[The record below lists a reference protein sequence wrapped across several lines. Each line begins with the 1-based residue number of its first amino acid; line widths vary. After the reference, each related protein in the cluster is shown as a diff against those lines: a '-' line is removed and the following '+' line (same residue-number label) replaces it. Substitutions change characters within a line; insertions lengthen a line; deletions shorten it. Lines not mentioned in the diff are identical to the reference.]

1 MAKIIRKIFVILFLL
16 AAAFANDGFF
26 DKFDREFDGANSK
39 KKTEFHQELR
49 VLYVRSI
56 MHNDKELTAKSLQ
69 RLIKS
74 AKALG
79 LDTKSYEKELKGL
92 PQPKAAPAPKKE
104 KEAPKPKQPEAK
116 DQKEA
121 KQKPAELKQLSAPVN
136 KKNPAEQDKLT
147 LVSVIRGNDSLELKF
162 NRQLSGSDI
171 NKFTL
176 NQKGLYRDIYQFKG
190 VWSAGTVESIKGFLV
205 DEVRISQFDASTV
218 RVVFVNKFEINL
230 KLRAEDRSLVFKKAS
245 PTQEQKSL
253 KNENLNSKQSAAKD
267 NHQKSQ
273 ISQKQN
279 VEKTIDLKQA
289 QIQARQMEMA
299 EKKKIEQAKLEQE
312 QEAQKNAAKPKPE
325 IAQAPQ
331 QQKTAQSQA
340 QNQKLAQQKQEKAVA
355 QAKADAKSTQS
366 TTKKDEQEIVLAP
379 VKTASAK
386 KITSAK
392 GKVIVLDAGHGGD
405 DPGAINGSL
414 KEKNVV
420 LSIAQKAGKELQGR
434 GYKVYYTRSKDKFIN
449 LRDRTKYANDKAA
462 DLFISI
468 HANAAPNKTK
478 AATMHG
484 IETFFLSPARSERSK
499 NAAALENKSDIE
511 EMNYFSKQTF
521 LNFLNREKIIAS
533 NKLAI
538 DVQREVLARAK
549 SVSSK
554 ASDGGVRE
562 APFWVLVGALMPAV
576 LLEVGYITHP
586 DEGELI
592 NNSKYQ
598 DALAKG
604 LADGID
610 VYFSNQQ

>member
-1 MAKIIRKIFVILFLL
+1 MAKIVKLFLIL
-16 AAAFANDGFF
+16 LFF
-26 DKFDREFDGANSK
+26 LNSAVCASALSSLDKFDKNFDSAANK
-39 KKTEFHQELR
+39 EKIAMHQELR
-49 VLYVRSI
+49 TLYVKSI
-56 MHNDKELTAKSLQ
+56 MENNVNLRVQSLT

-74 AKALG
+74 SKALG
-79 LDTKSYEKELKGL
+79 LDTKPYEKELASI
-92 PQPKAAPAPKKE
+92 PQSAKPSE
-104 KEAPKPKQPEAK
+104 EKPKQEIK
-116 DQKEA
+116 QVKKEQQKQEP
-121 KQKPAELKQLSAPVN
+121 KQQEVKLSQLSSAPLAAQNAKTV
-136 KKNPAEQDKLT
+136 KNQT
-147 LVSVIRGNDSLELKF
+147 LQLLEALDNDGNFELKF
-162 NRQLSGSDI
+162 SRQLNGNDI
-171 NKFTL
+171 KKIDL
-176 NQKGLYRDIYQFKG
+176 NQKGSYKTIYEFKG
-190 VWSAGTVESIKGFLV
+190 IWSGGKLQRFKNYLV
-205 DEVRISQFDASTV
+205 DEIRISQFDEKTV
-218 RVVFVNKFEINL
+218 RVVFISQFEPNL
-230 KLRAEDRSLVFKKAS
+230 KLRVDNQSLIFSKAK
-245 PTQEQKSL
+245 PTQSQ
-253 KNENLNSKQSAAKD
+253 NLTSQNSKQK
-267 NHQKSQ
+267 NHQQ
-273 ISQKQN
+273 LAKQ
-279 VEKTIDLKQA
+279 ELPKATT
-289 QIQARQMEMA
+289 
-299 EKKKIEQAKLEQE
+299 
-312 QEAQKNAAKPKPE
+312 KP
-325 IAQAPQ
+325 
-331 QQKTAQSQA
+331 T
-340 QNQKLAQQKQEKAVA
+340 QQKQEKATA
-355 QAKADAKSTQS
+355 QTKTDAKSTQS
-366 TTKKDEQEIVLAP
+366 TAEKDEQEIVLAP
-379 VKTASAK
+379 VKTASTK

-414 KEKNVV
+414 KEKNIV

-468 HANAAPNKTK
+468 HANAAPSKTK
-478 AATMHG
+478 AATMRG

-586 DEGELI
+586 SEGDLI

>member
-1 MAKIIRKIFVILFLL
+1 MAKIVKLFLIL
-16 AAAFANDGFF
+16 LFF
-26 DKFDREFDGANSK
+26 LNSAVCASALSSLDKFDKNFDSAANK
-39 KKTEFHQELR
+39 EKIAMHQELR
-49 VLYVRSI
+49 TLYVKSI
-56 MHNDKELTAKSLQ
+56 MENNVNLRVQSLT

-74 AKALG
+74 SKALG
-79 LDTKSYEKELKGL
+79 LDTKPYEKELASI
-92 PQPKAAPAPKKE
+92 PQSAKPSE
-104 KEAPKPKQPEAK
+104 EKPKQEIKQVKKEQQKQEPK
-116 DQKEA
+116 QKE
-121 KQKPAELKQLSAPVN
+121 LKLSQLSSAPLAAQNAKTV
-136 KKNPAEQDKLT
+136 KNQT
-147 LVSVIRGNDSLELKF
+147 LQLLEALDNDGNFELKF
-162 NRQLSGSDI
+162 SRQLNGNDI
-171 NKFTL
+171 KKTDL
-176 NQKGLYRDIYQFKG
+176 NQKGSYKTIYEFKG
-190 VWSAGTVESIKGFLV
+190 IWSGGKLQRFKNYLV
-205 DEVRISQFDASTV
+205 DEIRISQFDEKTV
-218 RVVFVNKFEINL
+218 RVVFVSQFEPNL
-230 KLRAEDRSLVFKKAS
+230 KLRVDNQSLIFSKAK
-245 PTQEQKSL
+245 PTQSQNLISQNDKQK
-253 KNENLNSKQSAAKD
+253 
-267 NHQKSQ
+267 NHQPLA
-273 ISQKQN
+273 KQ
-279 VEKTIDLKQA
+279 ELPKIATKT
-289 QIQARQMEMA
+289 
-299 EKKKIEQAKLEQE
+299 
-312 QEAQKNAAKPKPE
+312 KPE
-325 IAQAPQ
+325 IAQTAQ
-331 QQKTAQSQA
+331 QQKTAQMQA
-340 QNQKLAQQKQEKAVA
+340 QNQKPTQQKQEKITA
-355 QAKADAKSTQS
+355 QVKTDSKSTQS
-366 TTKKDEQEIVLAP
+366 TTKKDEQEIVMAP

-386 KITSAK
+386 KTTSAK

-414 KEKNVV
+414 KEKNIV

-468 HANAAPNKTK
+468 HANAAPNKSK
-478 AATMHG
+478 AATMRG

-586 DEGELI
+586 SEGELI

-604 LADGID
+604 LADGVD

>member
-1 MAKIIRKIFVILFLL
+1 MAKIVKKIFVILFLL
-16 AAAFANDGFF
+16 ATAFANDGFF

-104 KEAPKPKQPEAK
+104 KEAPKPKQPEVK
-116 DQKEA
+116 DQKEV

-136 KKNPAEQDKLT
+136 KKSSAEQDKLT
-147 LVSVIRGNDSLELKF
+147 LVSVIRGSDSLELKF
-162 NRQLSGSDI
+162 NRQLNGNDI

-245 PTQEQKSL
+245 PTQEQKSV
-253 KNENLNSKQSAAKD
+253 KNENLNSKQAAAKD

-273 ISQKQN
+273 VSQKQN

-289 QIQARQMEMA
+289 QIQARQMA
-299 EKKKIEQAKLEQE
+299 EKKKIEQAKLEQK
-312 QEAQKNAAKPKPE
+312 QEAQKNAAKTKSE
-325 IAQAPQ
+325 IAQMPQ

-340 QNQKLAQQKQEKAVA
+340 QNQKLAQQKQEKATA
-355 QAKADAKSTQS
+355 QVKTDAKSTQS

-379 VKTASAK
+379 VKTTSAR

>member
-1 MAKIIRKIFVILFLL
+1 MAKIVKLFLIL
-16 AAAFANDGFF
+16 LFF
-26 DKFDREFDGANSK
+26 LNSAICASALSSLDKFDKNFDSATNK
-39 KKTEFHQELR
+39 EKIAMHQELR
-49 VLYVRSI
+49 TLYVKSI
-56 MHNDKELTAKSLQ
+56 MENNVNLRVQSLT

-74 AKALG
+74 SKALG
-79 LDTKSYEKELKGL
+79 LDTKPYEKELASI
-92 PQPKAAPAPKKE
+92 PQSAKPSE
-104 KEAPKPKQPEAK
+104 EKPKQEIKQVKKEQQKQEPK
-116 DQKEA
+116 QKEV
-121 KQKPAELKQLSAPVN
+121 KLSQLSSAPLAAQNAKTV
-136 KKNPAEQDKLT
+136 KNQT
-147 LVSVIRGNDSLELKF
+147 LQLLEALDNDGNFELKF
-162 NRQLSGSDI
+162 SRQLNGNDI
-171 NKFTL
+171 KKTDL
-176 NQKGLYRDIYQFKG
+176 NQKGSYKTIYEFKG
-190 VWSAGTVESIKGFLV
+190 IWSGGKLQRFKNYLV
-205 DEVRISQFDASTV
+205 DEIRISQFDEKTV
-218 RVVFVNKFEINL
+218 RVVFVSQFEPNL
-230 KLRAEDRSLVFKKAS
+230 KLRVDNQSLIFSKAK
-245 PTQEQKSL
+245 PTQSQNLTSQNSRQKNHQPSIKQEL
-253 KNENLNSKQSAAKD
+253 PKIAANSKSEIT
-267 NHQKSQ
+267 Q
-273 ISQKQN
+273 I
-279 VEKTIDLKQA
+279 
-289 QIQARQMEMA
+289 
-299 EKKKIEQAKLEQE
+299 
-312 QEAQKNAAKPKPE
+312 
-325 IAQAPQ
+325 Q
-331 QQKTAQSQA
+331 QQKATQHQA
-340 QNQKLAQQKQEKAVA
+340 QNQKLAQQKQEKVA
-355 QAKADAKSTQS
+355 AQTKTDAKSTQS
-366 TTKKDEQEIVLAP
+366 TTEKDEQEIVLAP
-379 VKTASAK
+379 VKTAATK

-392 GKVIVLDAGHGGD
+392 GKVVVLDAGHGGD

-414 KEKNVV
+414 KEKNIV

-468 HANAAPNKTK
+468 HANAAPSKTK
-478 AATMHG
+478 AATMRG

-586 DEGELI
+586 SEGDLI

-604 LADGID
+604 LADGVD
-610 VYFSNQQ
+610 VYFSNQR

>member
-1 MAKIIRKIFVILFLL
+1 MAKIIRKIFVILFLVV
-16 AAAFANDGFF
+16 AAFANDSFF

-116 DQKEA
+116 DQKEV

-136 KKNPAEQDKLT
+136 KKSSAEQDKLT
-147 LVSVIRGNDSLELKF
+147 LVSVIRGSDSLELKF
-162 NRQLSGSDI
+162 NRPLSGNDI

-190 VWSAGTVESIKGFLV
+190 IWSAGTVESIKGFLV

-245 PTQEQKSL
+245 PTQEQRSV
-253 KNENLNSKQSAAKD
+253 KNENLNSKQAAAKD

-273 ISQKQN
+273 VSQKQN

-289 QIQARQMEMA
+289 QIQARQMA
-299 EKKKIEQAKLEQE
+299 EKKKIEQAKLEQK

-331 QQKTAQSQA
+331 QQKTAQTQT
-340 QNQKLAQQKQEKAVA
+340 QNQKLAQQKQEKVTA
-355 QAKADAKSTQS
+355 QAKTDAKSTKS
-366 TTKKDEQEIVLAP
+366 TTNKDEQEIVLAP
-379 VKTASAK
+379 VKTASTK

-538 DVQREVLARAK
+538 DVQREVLVRAK

>member
-1 MAKIIRKIFVILFLL
+1 MAKIVKIFLIFLFFLTGAVCASAL
-16 AAAFANDGFF
+16 SSL
-26 DKFDREFDGANSK
+26 DKFDKNFASASNKDKIAM
-39 KKTEFHQELR
+39 HQELR
-49 VLYVRSI
+49 TLYVKSI
-56 MHNDKELTAKSLQ
+56 MENNVNLRVQSLT

-74 AKALG
+74 SKALG
-79 LDTKSYEKELKGL
+79 LDTKPYEKELASI
-92 PQPKAAPAPKKE
+92 PQSAKPSE
-104 KEAPKPKQPEAK
+104 EKPKQEIKQVKKEQQKQEPK
-116 DQKEA
+116 QKEV
-121 KQKPAELKQLSAPVN
+121 KLSQLSSAPLAAQNAKTV
-136 KKNPAEQDKLT
+136 KNQT
-147 LVSVIRGNDSLELKF
+147 LQLLEALDNDGNFELKF
-162 NRQLSGSDI
+162 SRQLNGNDI
-171 NKFTL
+171 KKTDL
-176 NQKGLYRDIYQFKG
+176 NQKGSYKTIYEFKG
-190 VWSAGTVESIKGFLV
+190 IWSGGKLQRFKNYLV
-205 DEVRISQFDASTV
+205 DEIRISQFDEKTV
-218 RVVFVNKFEINL
+218 RVVFVSQFEPNL
-230 KLRAEDRSLVFKKAS
+230 KLRVDNQSLIFSKAK
-245 PTQEQKSL
+245 PTQSQ
-253 KNENLNSKQSAAKD
+253 NLTSQNSKQK
-267 NHQKSQ
+267 NHQPSIKQELPKIAANSKSEITQ
-273 ISQKQN
+273 I
-279 VEKTIDLKQA
+279 
-289 QIQARQMEMA
+289 
-299 EKKKIEQAKLEQE
+299 
-312 QEAQKNAAKPKPE
+312 
-325 IAQAPQ
+325 Q
-331 QQKTAQSQA
+331 QQKATQHQA
-340 QNQKLAQQKQEKAVA
+340 QNQKLAQQKQEKVA
-355 QAKADAKSTQS
+355 AQTKTDAKSTQS
-366 TTKKDEQEIVLAP
+366 TTEKDEQEIVLAP
-379 VKTASAK
+379 VKTTSTK

-392 GKVIVLDAGHGGD
+392 GKVVVLDAGHGGD

-414 KEKNVV
+414 KEKNIV

-468 HANAAPNKTK
+468 HANAAPSKTK
-478 AATMHG
+478 AATMRG

-586 DEGELI
+586 SEGDLI

>member
-1 MAKIIRKIFVILFLL
+1 MAKIIRKIFIILFFV
-16 AAAFANDGFF
+16 AAAFANDNFF

-49 VLYVRSI
+49 VLYVKSI
-56 MHNDKELTAKSLQ
+56 MRNDKELTAKSLQ

-74 AKALG
+74 AKVLG
-79 LDTKSYEKELKGL
+79 LDTKSYEKELKSL
-92 PQPKAAPAPKKE
+92 PQPKAAPTPKKE
-104 KEAPKPKQPEAK
+104 KEAPKPKQAETK
-116 DQKEA
+116 EQKEA

-136 KKNPAEQDKLT
+136 KKKSSEQGKLA
-147 LVSVIRGNDSLELKF
+147 LVSVVRGGDSLELKF
-162 NRQLSGSDI
+162 NRSLSGSDI

-176 NQKGLYRDIYQFKG
+176 NQKGLYRDIYEFKG
-190 VWSAGTVESIKGFLV
+190 VWSPGTVESIKGFLV
-205 DEVRISQFDASTV
+205 DEVRISQFNAQTV
-218 RVVFVNKFEINL
+218 RVVFANKFEINL
-230 KLRAEDRSLVFKKAS
+230 RLRAEDKSLVFKKAA
-245 PTQEQKSL
+245 PAQEQKSVKKEKL
-253 KNENLNSKQSAAKD
+253 SSKQAAAKE
-267 NHQKSQ
+267 NKQKPQ
-273 ISQKQN
+273 AAPKQN
-279 VEKTIDLKQA
+279 AKKTIDLKQA
-289 QIQARQMEMA
+289 RTQAGQTT
-299 EKKKIEQAKLEQE
+299 EKKKGEQAKLTPKQE
-312 QEAQKNAAKPKPE
+312 PSKTAAKPKPE
-325 IAQAPQ
+325 IAQTPQ
-331 QQKTAQSQA
+331 QKPAQPQA
-340 QNQKLAQQKQEKAVA
+340 QNQKPTRQKQEKA
-355 QAKADAKSTQS
+355 QAKADAKNTQNAA
-366 TTKKDEQEIVLAP
+366 KKEEQETLLPP

-386 KITSAK
+386 KVQSAK

-414 KEKNVV
+414 KEKNIV

-511 EMNYFSKQTF
+511 EMNFFSKQTF

-586 DEGELI
+586 SEGELI

-604 LADGID
+604 LANGID
-610 VYFSNQQ
+610 VYFSNQR

>member
-1 MAKIIRKIFVILFLL
+1 MAKIVKLFLIL
-16 AAAFANDGFF
+16 LFF
-26 DKFDREFDGANSK
+26 LNSAVCASALSSLDKFDKNFDSAANK
-39 KKTEFHQELR
+39 EKIAMHQELR
-49 VLYVRSI
+49 TLYVKSI
-56 MHNDKELTAKSLQ
+56 MENNVNLRVQSLT

-74 AKALG
+74 SKALG
-79 LDTKSYEKELKGL
+79 LDTKPYEKELASI
-92 PQPKAAPAPKKE
+92 PQSAKPSE
-104 KEAPKPKQPEAK
+104 EKPKQEIKQVKKEQQKQEPK
-116 DQKEA
+116 QKEVN
-121 KQKPAELKQLSAPVN
+121 LSQLSSAPLAAQNAKTV
-136 KKNPAEQDKLT
+136 KNQT
-147 LVSVIRGNDSLELKF
+147 LQLLEALDNDGNFELKF
-162 NRQLSGSDI
+162 SRQLNGNDI
-171 NKFTL
+171 KKTDL
-176 NQKGLYRDIYQFKG
+176 NQKGSYKTIYEFKG
-190 VWSAGTVESIKGFLV
+190 IWSGGKLQRFKNYLV
-205 DEVRISQFDASTV
+205 DEIRISQFDEKTV
-218 RVVFVNKFEINL
+218 RVVFVSQFEPNL
-230 KLRAEDRSLVFKKAS
+230 KLRVDNQSLIFSKAK
-245 PTQEQKSL
+245 PTQSQ
-253 KNENLNSKQSAAKD
+253 NLTSQNSKQK
-267 NHQKSQ
+267 NHQPSIKQELPKIAANSKSEITQ
-273 ISQKQN
+273 I
-279 VEKTIDLKQA
+279 
-289 QIQARQMEMA
+289 
-299 EKKKIEQAKLEQE
+299 
-312 QEAQKNAAKPKPE
+312 
-325 IAQAPQ
+325 Q
-331 QQKTAQSQA
+331 QQKATQHQA
-340 QNQKLAQQKQEKAVA
+340 QNQKLAQQKQEKVA
-355 QAKADAKSTQS
+355 AQTKTDAKSTQG
-366 TTKKDEQEIVLAP
+366 TTEKDEQEIVLAP
-379 VKTASAK
+379 VKAASTK

-392 GKVIVLDAGHGGD
+392 GKVVVLDAGHGGD

-414 KEKNVV
+414 KEKNIV

-468 HANAAPNKTK
+468 HANAAPSKTK
-478 AATMHG
+478 AATMRG

-586 DEGELI
+586 SEGDLM

>member
-1 MAKIIRKIFVILFLL
+1 MAKIVKLFLIL
-16 AAAFANDGFF
+16 LFF
-26 DKFDREFDGANSK
+26 LNSAVCASALSSLDKFDKNFDSAANK
-39 KKTEFHQELR
+39 EKIAMHQELR
-49 VLYVRSI
+49 TLYVKSI
-56 MHNDKELTAKSLQ
+56 MENNVNLRVQSLT

-74 AKALG
+74 SKALG
-79 LDTKSYEKELKGL
+79 LDTKPYEKELASI
-92 PQPKAAPAPKKE
+92 PQSAKPSE
-104 KEAPKPKQPEAK
+104 EKPKQEIKQVKKEQQKQEPK
-116 DQKEA
+116 QKEV
-121 KQKPAELKQLSAPVN
+121 KLSQLSSAPLAAQNAKTV
-136 KKNPAEQDKLT
+136 KNQT
-147 LVSVIRGNDSLELKF
+147 LQLLEASDNDGNFELKF
-162 NRQLSGSDI
+162 SRQLNGNDI
-171 NKFTL
+171 KKTDL
-176 NQKGLYRDIYQFKG
+176 NQKGSYKTIYEFKG
-190 VWSAGTVESIKGFLV
+190 IWSGGKLQRFKNYLV
-205 DEVRISQFDASTV
+205 DEIRISQFDEKTV
-218 RVVFVNKFEINL
+218 RVVFVSQFEPNL
-230 KLRAEDRSLVFKKAS
+230 KLRVDNQSLIFSKAK
-245 PTQEQKSL
+245 PTQSQ
-253 KNENLNSKQSAAKD
+253 NLTSQNSKQK
-267 NHQKSQ
+267 NHQPPIKQELPKIAANSKSEITQ
-273 ISQKQN
+273 I
-279 VEKTIDLKQA
+279 
-289 QIQARQMEMA
+289 
-299 EKKKIEQAKLEQE
+299 
-312 QEAQKNAAKPKPE
+312 
-325 IAQAPQ
+325 Q
-331 QQKTAQSQA
+331 QQKATQHQA
-340 QNQKLAQQKQEKAVA
+340 QNQKPAQQKQEKVA
-355 QAKADAKSTQS
+355 AQIKTDAKSTQS
-366 TTKKDEQEIVLAP
+366 TTEKDEQEIVLAP
-379 VKTASAK
+379 VKTAATK

-392 GKVIVLDAGHGGD
+392 GKVVVLDAGHGGD

-414 KEKNVV
+414 KEKNIV

-468 HANAAPNKTK
+468 HANAAPSKTK
-478 AATMHG
+478 AATMRG

-586 DEGELI
+586 SEGELI

>member
-1 MAKIIRKIFVILFLL
+1 MAKIVKLFLIL
-16 AAAFANDGFF
+16 LFF
-26 DKFDREFDGANSK
+26 LNSAVCASALSSLDKFDKNFDSAANK
-39 KKTEFHQELR
+39 EKIAMHQELR
-49 VLYVRSI
+49 TLYVKSI
-56 MHNDKELTAKSLQ
+56 MENNVNLRVQSLT

-74 AKALG
+74 SKALG
-79 LDTKSYEKELKGL
+79 LDTKPYEKELASI
-92 PQPKAAPAPKKE
+92 PQSAKPSE
-104 KEAPKPKQPEAK
+104 EKPKQEIKQVKKEQQKQEPK
-116 DQKEA
+116 QKE
-121 KQKPAELKQLSAPVN
+121 LKLSQLSSAPLAAQNAKTV
-136 KKNPAEQDKLT
+136 KNQT
-147 LVSVIRGNDSLELKF
+147 LQLLEALDNDGNFELKF
-162 NRQLSGSDI
+162 SRQLNGNDI
-171 NKFTL
+171 KKIDL
-176 NQKGLYRDIYQFKG
+176 NQKGSYKTIYEFKG
-190 VWSAGTVESIKGFLV
+190 IWSGGKLQRFKNYLV
-205 DEVRISQFDASTV
+205 DEIRISQFDEKTV
-218 RVVFVNKFEINL
+218 RVVFVSQFEPNL
-230 KLRAEDRSLVFKKAS
+230 KLRVDNQSLIFSKAKPMQS
-245 PTQEQKSL
+245 Q
-253 KNENLNSKQSAAKD
+253 NLTSQNSKQKNYQPSIKQELPKIAT
-267 NHQKSQ
+267 NLKSEITQ
-273 ISQKQN
+273 I
-279 VEKTIDLKQA
+279 
-289 QIQARQMEMA
+289 
-299 EKKKIEQAKLEQE
+299 
-312 QEAQKNAAKPKPE
+312 
-325 IAQAPQ
+325 Q
-331 QQKTAQSQA
+331 QQKATQHQA
-340 QNQKLAQQKQEKAVA
+340 QNQKLAQQKQEKVA
-355 QAKADAKSTQS
+355 AQTKTDAKSTQS
-366 TTKKDEQEIVLAP
+366 TTEKDEQEVVLAP
-379 VKTASAK
+379 VKTTSTK
-386 KITSAK
+386 KITSTK
-392 GKVIVLDAGHGGD
+392 GKVVVLDAGHGGD

-414 KEKNVV
+414 KEKNIV

-468 HANAAPNKTK
+468 HANAAPSKTK

-586 DEGELI
+586 SEGDLI

>member
-1 MAKIIRKIFVILFLL
+1 MAKIVKKIFVILFLL

-116 DQKEA
+116 DQKEI

-136 KKNPAEQDKLT
+136 KKNPAEQDKLM
-147 LVSVIRGNDSLELKF
+147 LVSVIRGSDSLELKF

-205 DEVRISQFDASTV
+205 DEVRISQFDANTV

-245 PTQEQKSL
+245 PTQEQKSV
-253 KNENLNSKQSAAKD
+253 KNENLNSKQAAAKD

-273 ISQKQN
+273 ASQKQN

-289 QIQARQMEMA
+289 QIQARQMA
-299 EKKKIEQAKLEQE
+299 EKKKIEQAKLEQK
-312 QEAQKNAAKPKPE
+312 QEAQKNAAKTKPE
-325 IAQAPQ
+325 IAQTPQ
-331 QQKTAQSQA
+331 QQKTAQTQT
-340 QNQKLAQQKQEKAVA
+340 QNQKLAQQKQEKVTA
-355 QAKADAKSTQS
+355 QAKVDAKSTQS

-414 KEKNVV
+414 KEKNIV

-468 HANAAPNKTK
+468 HANAAPSKTK

>member
-1 MAKIIRKIFVILFLL
+1 MAKIFKFFLIFLFFFNS
-16 AAAFANDGFF
+16 AIYANALSNL
-26 DKFDREFDGANSK
+26 DKFDKNFNSASNK
-39 KKTEFHQELR
+39 EKIAMHQELR
-49 VLYVRSI
+49 TLYVKSI
-56 MHNDKELTAKSLQ
+56 MENNVNLRVQSLT

-74 AKALG
+74 SKALG
-79 LDTKSYEKELKGL
+79 LDTKPYEKELASI
-92 PQPKAAPAPKKE
+92 PQSAKPSE
-104 KEAPKPKQPEAK
+104 EKPKQEIKQVKKEQQKQEPK
-116 DQKEA
+116 QKEV
-121 KQKPAELKQLSAPVN
+121 KLSQLSSAPLAAQNAKTV
-136 KKNPAEQDKLT
+136 KNQT
-147 LVSVIRGNDSLELKF
+147 LQLLEALDNDGNFELKF
-162 NRQLSGSDI
+162 SRQLNGNDI
-171 NKFTL
+171 KKIDL
-176 NQKGLYRDIYQFKG
+176 NQKGSYKTIYEFKG
-190 VWSAGTVESIKGFLV
+190 IWSGGKLQRFKNYLA
-205 DEVRISQFDASTV
+205 DEIRISQFDEKTV
-218 RVVFVNKFEINL
+218 RVVFVSQFEPNL
-230 KLRAEDRSLVFKKAS
+230 KLRVDNQSLIFSKAK
-245 PTQEQKSL
+245 PTQSQ
-253 KNENLNSKQSAAKD
+253 NLTSQNSKQK
-267 NHQKSQ
+267 NHQPYIKQELPKIATNSKSEITQ
-273 ISQKQN
+273 I
-279 VEKTIDLKQA
+279 
-289 QIQARQMEMA
+289 
-299 EKKKIEQAKLEQE
+299 
-312 QEAQKNAAKPKPE
+312 
-325 IAQAPQ
+325 Q
-331 QQKTAQSQA
+331 QQKATQHQA
-340 QNQKLAQQKQEKAVA
+340 QNQKLAQQKQEKAAA
-355 QAKADAKSTQS
+355 QTKTNAKSTQS
-366 TTKKDEQEIVLAP
+366 TTEKDEQEVVLAP
-379 VKTASAK
+379 VKTTSTK

-392 GKVIVLDAGHGGD
+392 GKVVVLDAGHGGD

-414 KEKNVV
+414 KEKNIV

-468 HANAAPNKTK
+468 HANAAPSKTK
-478 AATMHG
+478 AATMRG

-586 DEGELI
+586 SEGELI

>member
-1 MAKIIRKIFVILFLL
+1 MAKIFKFFLIFLFFFNS
-16 AAAFANDGFF
+16 AIYANALSNL
-26 DKFDREFDGANSK
+26 DKFDKNFNSASNK
-39 KKTEFHQELR
+39 EKIAMHQELR
-49 VLYVRSI
+49 TLYVKSI
-56 MHNDKELTAKSLQ
+56 MENNVNLRVQSLT

-74 AKALG
+74 SKALG
-79 LDTKSYEKELKGL
+79 LDTKPYEKELASI
-92 PQPKAAPAPKKE
+92 PQSAKPSE
-104 KEAPKPKQPEAK
+104 EKPKQEIK
-116 DQKEA
+116 QVKKEQQKQEP
-121 KQKPAELKQLSAPVN
+121 KQQEVKLSQLSSAPLAAQNAKTV
-136 KKNPAEQDKLT
+136 KNQT
-147 LVSVIRGNDSLELKF
+147 LQLLEALDNDGNFELKF
-162 NRQLSGSDI
+162 SRQLNGNDI
-171 NKFTL
+171 KKIDL
-176 NQKGLYRDIYQFKG
+176 NQKGSYKTIYEFKG
-190 VWSAGTVESIKGFLV
+190 IWSGGKLQRFKNYLV
-205 DEVRISQFDASTV
+205 DEIRISQFDEKTV
-218 RVVFVNKFEINL
+218 RVVFISQFEPNL
-230 KLRAEDRSLVFKKAS
+230 KLRVDNQSLIFSKAK
-245 PTQEQKSL
+245 PTQSQ
-253 KNENLNSKQSAAKD
+253 NLTSQNSKQK
-267 NHQKSQ
+267 NHQQ
-273 ISQKQN
+273 LAKQ
-279 VEKTIDLKQA
+279 ELPKATT
-289 QIQARQMEMA
+289 
-299 EKKKIEQAKLEQE
+299 
-312 QEAQKNAAKPKPE
+312 KP
-325 IAQAPQ
+325 
-331 QQKTAQSQA
+331 T
-340 QNQKLAQQKQEKAVA
+340 QQKQEKVA
-355 QAKADAKSTQS
+355 AQTKTDAKSTQS
-366 TTKKDEQEIVLAP
+366 TAEKDEQEIVLAP
-379 VKTASAK
+379 VKTASTK

-414 KEKNVV
+414 KEKNIV

-468 HANAAPNKTK
+468 HANAAPSKTK
-478 AATMHG
+478 AATMRG

-586 DEGELI
+586 SEGNLI

-598 DALAKG
+598 DALANG

>member
-1 MAKIIRKIFVILFLL
+1 MAKIVKLFLIL
-16 AAAFANDGFF
+16 LFF
-26 DKFDREFDGANSK
+26 LNSAVCASALSSLDKFDKNFDSAANK
-39 KKTEFHQELR
+39 EKIAMHQELR
-49 VLYVRSI
+49 TLYVKSI
-56 MHNDKELTAKSLQ
+56 MENNVNLRVQSLT

-74 AKALG
+74 SKALG
-79 LDTKSYEKELKGL
+79 LDTKPYEKELASI
-92 PQPKAAPAPKKE
+92 PQSAKPSE
-104 KEAPKPKQPEAK
+104 EKPKQEIKQVKKEQQKQEPK
-116 DQKEA
+116 QKEV
-121 KQKPAELKQLSAPVN
+121 KLSQLSSAPLAVQN
-136 KKNPAEQDKLT
+136 TKTVKNQT
-147 LVSVIRGNDSLELKF
+147 LQLLEVSDNDGNFELKF
-162 NRQLSGSDI
+162 NRQLNGNDI
-171 NKFTL
+171 KKTDL
-176 NQKGLYRDIYQFKG
+176 NQKGSYKTIYEFKG
-190 VWSAGTVESIKGFLV
+190 IWSGGKLQRFKNYLV
-205 DEVRISQFDASTV
+205 DEIRISQFDEKTV
-218 RVVFVNKFEINL
+218 RVVFVSQFEPNL
-230 KLRAEDRSLVFKKAS
+230 KLRVDNQSLIFSKAK
-245 PTQEQKSL
+245 PTQSQ
-253 KNENLNSKQSAAKD
+253 NLTSQNSKQK
-267 NHQKSQ
+267 NHQPPIKQELPKIVANSKSEITQ
-273 ISQKQN
+273 I
-279 VEKTIDLKQA
+279 
-289 QIQARQMEMA
+289 
-299 EKKKIEQAKLEQE
+299 
-312 QEAQKNAAKPKPE
+312 
-325 IAQAPQ
+325 Q
-331 QQKTAQSQA
+331 QQKATQHQA
-340 QNQKLAQQKQEKAVA
+340 QNQKPAQQKQEKVA
-355 QAKADAKSTQS
+355 AQIKTDAKSTQS
-366 TTKKDEQEIVLAP
+366 TTEKDEQEIVLAP
-379 VKTASAK
+379 VKTAATK

-392 GKVIVLDAGHGGD
+392 GKVVVLDAGHGGD

-414 KEKNVV
+414 KEKNIV

-468 HANAAPNKTK
+468 HANAAPSKTK
-478 AATMHG
+478 AATMRG

-586 DEGELI
+586 SEGDLI

>member
-1 MAKIIRKIFVILFLL
+1 MAKIIRKIFIILFFV
-16 AAAFANDGFF
+16 AAAFANDNFF

-49 VLYVRSI
+49 VLYVKSI
-56 MHNDKELTAKSLQ
+56 MRNDKELTAKSLQ

-74 AKALG
+74 AKVLG
-79 LDTKSYEKELKGL
+79 LDTKSYEKELKSL
-92 PQPKAAPAPKKE
+92 PQPKAAPTPKKE
-104 KEAPKPKQPEAK
+104 KEAPKPKQAETK
-116 DQKEA
+116 EQKEA

-136 KKNPAEQDKLT
+136 KKKSSEQGKLA
-147 LVSVIRGNDSLELKF
+147 LVSVVRGGDSLELKF
-162 NRQLSGSDI
+162 NRPLSGNDI

-176 NQKGLYRDIYQFKG
+176 NQKGLYRDIYEFKG
-190 VWSAGTVESIKGFLV
+190 VWSPGTVESIKGFLV
-205 DEVRISQFDASTV
+205 DEVRMSQFNAQTV
-218 RVVFVNKFEINL
+218 RVVFANKFEINL
-230 KLRAEDRSLVFKKAS
+230 RLRAEDKSLVFKKAA
-245 PTQEQKSL
+245 PAQEQKSVKKEKL
-253 KNENLNSKQSAAKD
+253 SSKQAAAKE
-267 NHQKSQ
+267 NKQKPQ
-273 ISQKQN
+273 AAPKQN
-279 VEKTIDLKQA
+279 AKKTIDPKQA
-289 QIQARQMEMA
+289 QIQADQTT
-299 EKKKIEQAKLEQE
+299 EKKKGEQAKLTPKKEPS
-312 QEAQKNAAKPKPE
+312 KTAAKPKPE
-325 IAQAPQ
+325 IAQTPQ
-331 QQKTAQSQA
+331 QKPAQPQA
-340 QNQKLAQQKQEKAVA
+340 QNQKPTQQKQEKATA
-355 QAKADAKSTQS
+355 QAKTDAKSAQNAA
-366 TTKKDEQEIVLAP
+366 KKEEQEILSP
-379 VKTASAK
+379 SVKTASAK
-386 KITSAK
+386 KVQSAK

-414 KEKNVV
+414 KEKNIV

-511 EMNYFSKQTF
+511 EMNFFSKQTF

-586 DEGELI
+586 GEGELI

-604 LADGID
+604 LANGID
-610 VYFSNQQ
+610 VYFSNQR

>member
-1 MAKIIRKIFVILFLL
+1 MAKIIRKIFIILFLVV
-16 AAAFANDGFF
+16 AAFANDSFF

-49 VLYVRSI
+49 VLYVKSI
-56 MHNDKELTAKSLQ
+56 MRNDKELTAKSLQ

-74 AKALG
+74 AKVLG
-79 LDTKSYEKELKGL
+79 LDTKSYEKELKSL

-104 KEAPKPKQPEAK
+104 KEAPKPKRAEAK
-116 DQKEA
+116 EQKEA

-136 KKNPAEQDKLT
+136 KKKSSEQGKLA
-147 LVSVIRGNDSLELKF
+147 LMSVVRGGDSLELKF
-162 NRQLSGSDI
+162 NRPLSGSDI

-176 NQKGLYRDIYQFKG
+176 NQKGLYRDIYEFKG
-190 VWSAGTVESIKGFLV
+190 VWSPGTVESIKGFLV
-205 DEVRISQFDASTV
+205 DEVRISQFNAQTV
-218 RVVFVNKFEINL
+218 RMVFANKFEINL
-230 KLRAEDRSLVFKKAS
+230 RLRAEDKSLVFKKAA
-245 PTQEQKSL
+245 PAQEQKSVKKEKL
-253 KNENLNSKQSAAKD
+253 SSKQAAAKE
-267 NHQKSQ
+267 NKQKSQ
-273 ISQKQN
+273 AAPKQN
-279 VEKTIDLKQA
+279 AEKTIDLKQA
-289 QIQARQMEMA
+289 RTQAGQTT
-299 EKKKIEQAKLEQE
+299 EKKKGEQAKLTPKQE
-312 QEAQKNAAKPKPE
+312 SSKTSAKPKPE
-325 IAQAPQ
+325 IAQTPQ
-331 QQKTAQSQA
+331 QKPAQPQA
-340 QNQKLAQQKQEKAVA
+340 QNQKPTRQKQEKA
-355 QAKADAKSTQS
+355 QAKADAKNTQNAA
-366 TTKKDEQEIVLAP
+366 KKEEQETLLPP

-386 KITSAK
+386 KVQSAK

-414 KEKNVV
+414 KEKNIV

-511 EMNYFSKQTF
+511 EMNFFSKQTF

-586 DEGELI
+586 GEGELI

-604 LADGID
+604 LANGID
-610 VYFSNQQ
+610 VYFSNQR

>member
-1 MAKIIRKIFVILFLL
+1 MAKIIKKIFVILFLL

-104 KEAPKPKQPEAK
+104 KEAPKPKQPKAK

-136 KKNPAEQDKLT
+136 KKSSADQDKLT
-147 LVSVIRGNDSLELKF
+147 LVSVIRGSDSLELKF
-162 NRQLSGSDI
+162 NRQLNGNDI

-245 PTQEQKSL
+245 PTQDQKSV
-253 KNENLNSKQSAAKD
+253 KYENLNSKQAAAKD
-267 NHQKSQ
+267 NHQKSEV
-273 ISQKQN
+273 SQKQN

-289 QIQARQMEMA
+289 QIQARQMA
-299 EKKKIEQAKLEQE
+299 EKKKIEQAKLEQK
-312 QEAQKNAAKPKPE
+312 QEAQKIAAKPKSE
-325 IAQAPQ
+325 IAQMPQ
-331 QQKTAQSQA
+331 QQKTAQSQS
-340 QNQKLAQQKQEKAVA
+340 QNQKLAQQKQEKVTA
-355 QAKADAKSTQS
+355 QTKMDAKKTQS
-366 TTKKDEQEIVLAP
+366 TTEKDEQEIVLAP
-379 VKTASAK
+379 VKTASTK

-414 KEKNVV
+414 KEKNIV

-586 DEGELI
+586 SEGDLI

>member
-1 MAKIIRKIFVILFLL
+1 MAKIVKLFLIL
-16 AAAFANDGFF
+16 LFF
-26 DKFDREFDGANSK
+26 LNSAVCASALSSLDKFDKNFDSAANK
-39 KKTEFHQELR
+39 EKIAMHQELR
-49 VLYVRSI
+49 TLYVKSI
-56 MHNDKELTAKSLQ
+56 MENNVNLRVQSLT

-74 AKALG
+74 SKALG
-79 LDTKSYEKELKGL
+79 LDTKPYEKELASI
-92 PQPKAAPAPKKE
+92 PQSAKPSE
-104 KEAPKPKQPEAK
+104 EKPKQEIKQVKKEQQKQEPK
-116 DQKEA
+116 QKE
-121 KQKPAELKQLSAPVN
+121 LKLSQLSSAPLAAQNAKTV
-136 KKNPAEQDKLT
+136 KNQT
-147 LVSVIRGNDSLELKF
+147 LQLLEALDNDGNFELKF
-162 NRQLSGSDI
+162 SRQLNGNDI
-171 NKFTL
+171 KKTDL
-176 NQKGLYRDIYQFKG
+176 NQKGSYKTIYEFKG
-190 VWSAGTVESIKGFLV
+190 IWSGGKLQRFKNYLV
-205 DEVRISQFDASTV
+205 DEIRISQFDEKTV
-218 RVVFVNKFEINL
+218 RVVFVSQFEPNL
-230 KLRAEDRSLVFKKAS
+230 KLRVDNQSLIFSKAK
-245 PTQEQKSL
+245 PTQSQ
-253 KNENLNSKQSAAKD
+253 NLTSQNSKQK
-267 NHQKSQ
+267 NHQPSIKQELPKIAANSKSEITQ
-273 ISQKQN
+273 I
-279 VEKTIDLKQA
+279 
-289 QIQARQMEMA
+289 
-299 EKKKIEQAKLEQE
+299 
-312 QEAQKNAAKPKPE
+312 
-325 IAQAPQ
+325 Q
-331 QQKTAQSQA
+331 QQKATQHQA
-340 QNQKLAQQKQEKAVA
+340 QNQKLAQQKQEKVA
-355 QAKADAKSTQS
+355 ERTKTDAKSTQS
-366 TTKKDEQEIVLAP
+366 TTEKDEQEIVLAP
-379 VKTASAK
+379 VKTAATK

-392 GKVIVLDAGHGGD
+392 GKVVVLDAGHGGD

-414 KEKNVV
+414 KEKNIV

-468 HANAAPNKTK
+468 HANAAPSKTK
-478 AATMHG
+478 AATMRG

-586 DEGELI
+586 DEGDLI

-604 LADGID
+604 LADGVD

>member
-1 MAKIIRKIFVILFLL
+1 MAKIVRKIFVILFLL

-104 KEAPKPKQPEAK
+104 KEMPKPKQPEVK
-116 DQKEA
+116 DQKEV

-136 KKNPAEQDKLT
+136 KKSSAEQDKLT
-147 LVSVIRGNDSLELKF
+147 LVSVIRGSDSLELKF
-162 NRQLSGSDI
+162 NRQLNGNDI

-205 DEVRISQFDASTV
+205 DEVRISQFDANTV

-245 PTQEQKSL
+245 PTQEQKSV
-253 KNENLNSKQSAAKD
+253 KNENLNSKQAAAKD
-267 NHQKSQ
+267 NHQKAQ
-273 ISQKQN
+273 VAQKQN
-279 VEKTIDLKQA
+279 VEKTIDPKQA
-289 QIQARQMEMA
+289 QIQAMQMA
-299 EKKKIEQAKLEQE
+299 EKKKIEQAKLEQK
-312 QEAQKNAAKPKPE
+312 QESQKNAAKTKPE
-325 IAQAPQ
+325 IAQTPQ
-331 QQKTAQSQA
+331 QQKIAQA
-340 QNQKLAQQKQEKAVA
+340 QNQKSAQQKQEKVTA
-355 QAKADAKSTQS
+355 QVKTDAKSTQS

-379 VKTASAK
+379 VKTASTE
-386 KITSAK
+386 KITSTK

>member
-1 MAKIIRKIFVILFLL
+1 MAKIVKLFLIL
-16 AAAFANDGFF
+16 LFF
-26 DKFDREFDGANSK
+26 LNSAVCASALSSLDKFDKNFDSAANK
-39 KKTEFHQELR
+39 EKIAMHQELR
-49 VLYVRSI
+49 TLYVKSI
-56 MHNDKELTAKSLQ
+56 MENNVNLRVQSLT

-74 AKALG
+74 SKALG
-79 LDTKSYEKELKGL
+79 LDTKPYEKELASI
-92 PQPKAAPAPKKE
+92 PQSAKPSE
-104 KEAPKPKQPEAK
+104 EKPKQEIKQVKKEQQKQEPK
-116 DQKEA
+116 QKEV
-121 KQKPAELKQLSAPVN
+121 KLSQLSSAPLAAQNAKTV
-136 KKNPAEQDKLT
+136 KNQT
-147 LVSVIRGNDSLELKF
+147 LQLLEALDNDGNFELKF
-162 NRQLSGSDI
+162 SRQLNGNDI
-171 NKFTL
+171 KKTDL
-176 NQKGLYRDIYQFKG
+176 NQKGSYKTIYEFKG
-190 VWSAGTVESIKGFLV
+190 IWSGGKLQRFKNYLV
-205 DEVRISQFDASTV
+205 DEIRISQFDEKTV
-218 RVVFVNKFEINL
+218 RVVFVSQFEPNL
-230 KLRAEDRSLVFKKAS
+230 KLRVDNQSLIFSKAK
-245 PTQEQKSL
+245 PTQSQ
-253 KNENLNSKQSAAKD
+253 NLTSQNSKQK
-267 NHQKSQ
+267 NHQPSIKQELPKIAANSKSEITQ
-273 ISQKQN
+273 I
-279 VEKTIDLKQA
+279 
-289 QIQARQMEMA
+289 
-299 EKKKIEQAKLEQE
+299 
-312 QEAQKNAAKPKPE
+312 
-325 IAQAPQ
+325 Q
-331 QQKTAQSQA
+331 QQKATQHQA
-340 QNQKLAQQKQEKAVA
+340 QNQKLAQQKQEKVA
-355 QAKADAKSTQS
+355 AQTKTDAKSTQS
-366 TTKKDEQEIVLAP
+366 TTEKDEQEIVLAP
-379 VKTASAK
+379 VKTTSTK

-392 GKVIVLDAGHGGD
+392 GKVVVLDAGHGGD

-414 KEKNVV
+414 KEKNIV

-468 HANAAPNKTK
+468 HANAAPSKSK
-478 AATMHG
+478 AATMRG

-586 DEGELI
+586 SEGDLI

>member
-1 MAKIIRKIFVILFLL
+1 MAKIVKLFLIL
-16 AAAFANDGFF
+16 LFF
-26 DKFDREFDGANSK
+26 LNSAVCASALSSLDKFDKNFDSAANK
-39 KKTEFHQELR
+39 EKIAMHQELR
-49 VLYVRSI
+49 TLYVKSI
-56 MHNDKELTAKSLQ
+56 MENNVNLRVQSLT

-74 AKALG
+74 SKALG
-79 LDTKSYEKELKGL
+79 LDTKAYEKELASI
-92 PQPKAAPAPKKE
+92 PQSTKPSE
-104 KEAPKPKQPEAK
+104 EKPKQEIKQVKKEQQKQEPK
-116 DQKEA
+116 QKEV
-121 KQKPAELKQLSAPVN
+121 KLSQLSSAPLAVQN
-136 KKNPAEQDKLT
+136 TKTVKNQT
-147 LVSVIRGNDSLELKF
+147 LQLLEASDNDGNFELKF
-162 NRQLSGSDI
+162 NRQLNGNDI
-171 NKFTL
+171 KKTDL
-176 NQKGLYRDIYQFKG
+176 NQKGSYKTIYEFKG
-190 VWSAGTVESIKGFLV
+190 IWSGGKLQRFKNYLV
-205 DEVRISQFDASTV
+205 DEIRISQFDERTV
-218 RVVFVNKFEINL
+218 RVVFVSQFEPNL
-230 KLRAEDRSLVFKKAS
+230 KLRVDNQSLIFSKAK
-245 PTQEQKSL
+245 PTQSQ
-253 KNENLNSKQSAAKD
+253 NLTSQNSKQK
-267 NHQKSQ
+267 NHQPSIKQELPKIAANSKSEITQ
-273 ISQKQN
+273 I
-279 VEKTIDLKQA
+279 
-289 QIQARQMEMA
+289 
-299 EKKKIEQAKLEQE
+299 
-312 QEAQKNAAKPKPE
+312 
-325 IAQAPQ
+325 Q
-331 QQKTAQSQA
+331 QQKVTQHQA
-340 QNQKLAQQKQEKAVA
+340 QNQKLAQQKQEKVA
-355 QAKADAKSTQS
+355 AQTKTDAKSTQS
-366 TTKKDEQEIVLAP
+366 TTEKDEQEIVLAP
-379 VKTASAK
+379 VKTASTK
-386 KITSAK
+386 KIASAK
-392 GKVIVLDAGHGGD
+392 GKVVVLDAGHGGD

-414 KEKNVV
+414 KEKNIV

-468 HANAAPNKTK
+468 HANAAPSKTK
-478 AATMHG
+478 AATMRG

-586 DEGELI
+586 SEGDLI

>member
-1 MAKIIRKIFVILFLL
+1 MAKIIKKIFVILFLVV
-16 AAAFANDGFF
+16 AAFANDGFF

-39 KKTEFHQELR
+39 EKTEFHQELR

-104 KEAPKPKQPEAK
+104 KETPKPKQPEPK
-116 DQKEA
+116 DQKEV
-121 KQKPAELKQLSAPVN
+121 KQKPAEIKQLSAPVN
-136 KKNPAEQDKLT
+136 KKSLAEQDKLT
-147 LVSVIRGNDSLELKF
+147 LVSVTRGSDSLELKF
-162 NRQLSGSDI
+162 NRQLNGNDI

-190 VWSAGTVESIKGFLV
+190 VWSAGTVE
-205 DEVRISQFDASTV
+205 RISQFDANTV

-245 PTQEQKSL
+245 PTQDQKSV
-253 KNENLNSKQSAAKD
+253 KNENLNSKQDVVKN
-267 NHQKSQ
+267 NHQKAQ
-273 ISQKQN
+273 VAQKQN

-289 QIQARQMEMA
+289 QIQARQMA
-299 EKKKIEQAKLEQE
+299 EKKKIEQAKLEQK
-312 QEAQKNAAKPKPE
+312 QESQKNAAKTKPE
-325 IAQAPQ
+325 IAQTPQ
-331 QQKTAQSQA
+331 QQKIAQA
-340 QNQKLAQQKQEKAVA
+340 QNQKSAQQKQEKVTA
-355 QAKADAKSTQS
+355 QAKTDTKSTQS

-379 VKTASAK
+379 VKTASTK

-462 DLFISI
+462 DLFSTI
-468 HANAAPNKTK
+468 HATAAPNQPN
-478 AATMHG
+478 AATMRG

-586 DEGELI
+586 SEGDLI

>member
-1 MAKIIRKIFVILFLL
+1 MVKIVKLFLIL
-16 AAAFANDGFF
+16 LFF
-26 DKFDREFDGANSK
+26 LNSAVCASALSSLDKFDKNFDSAANK
-39 KKTEFHQELR
+39 EKIAMHQELR
-49 VLYVRSI
+49 TLYVKSI
-56 MHNDKELTAKSLQ
+56 MENNVNLRVQSLT

-74 AKALG
+74 SKALG
-79 LDTKSYEKELKGL
+79 LDTKPYEKELASI
-92 PQPKAAPAPKKE
+92 PQSAKPSE
-104 KEAPKPKQPEAK
+104 EKPKQEIKQVKKEQQKQEPK
-116 DQKEA
+116 QKEV
-121 KQKPAELKQLSAPVN
+121 KLSQLSSAPLAVQN
-136 KKNPAEQDKLT
+136 TKTVKNQT
-147 LVSVIRGNDSLELKF
+147 LQLLEALDNDGNFELKF
-162 NRQLSGSDI
+162 SRQLNGNDI
-171 NKFTL
+171 KKTDL
-176 NQKGLYRDIYQFKG
+176 NQKGSYKTIYEFKG
-190 VWSAGTVESIKGFLV
+190 IWSGGKLQRFKNYLV
-205 DEVRISQFDASTV
+205 DEIRISQFDEKIV
-218 RVVFVNKFEINL
+218 RVVFVSQFEPNL
-230 KLRAEDRSLVFKKAS
+230 KLRVDNQSLIFSKAK
-245 PTQEQKSL
+245 PTQSQ
-253 KNENLNSKQSAAKD
+253 NLTSQNSKQK
-267 NHQKSQ
+267 NHQPSIKQELPKIAANSKSEITQ
-273 ISQKQN
+273 I
-279 VEKTIDLKQA
+279 
-289 QIQARQMEMA
+289 
-299 EKKKIEQAKLEQE
+299 
-312 QEAQKNAAKPKPE
+312 
-325 IAQAPQ
+325 Q
-331 QQKTAQSQA
+331 QQKATQHQA
-340 QNQKLAQQKQEKAVA
+340 QNQKPAQQKQEKVA
-355 QAKADAKSTQS
+355 AQIKTDAKSTQS
-366 TTKKDEQEIVLAP
+366 TTEKDEQEIVLAP
-379 VKTASAK
+379 VKTTSTK

-392 GKVIVLDAGHGGD
+392 GKVVVLDAGHGGD

-414 KEKNVV
+414 KEKNIV

-468 HANAAPNKTK
+468 HANAAPSKTK
-478 AATMHG
+478 AATMRG

-586 DEGELI
+586 SEGDLI

>member
-121 KQKPAELKQLSAPVN
+121 KQRPAELKQLSAPVN

-230 KLRAEDRSLVFKKAS
+230 KLRAEDRSLFFKKAS
-245 PTQEQKSL
+245 PTQEQKSV
-253 KNENLNSKQSAAKD
+253 KNENLNSKQAAAKD
-267 NHQKSQ
+267 SHQKSQ
-273 ISQKQN
+273 ALQKQN

-289 QIQARQMEMA
+289 QIQARQMA
-299 EKKKIEQAKLEQE
+299 EKKKIEQAKLEQK
-312 QEAQKNAAKPKPE
+312 QEAQKNATKTKPE
-325 IAQAPQ
+325 IAQASQ
-331 QQKTAQSQA
+331 QQKTAQSQS

-379 VKTASAK
+379 VKTASTK

-468 HANAAPNKTK
+468 HANAAPSKTK
-478 AATMHG
+478 AATMRG

>member
-1 MAKIIRKIFVILFLL
+1 MAKIFKFFLIFLFFFNS
-16 AAAFANDGFF
+16 AIYANALSNL
-26 DKFDREFDGANSK
+26 DKFDKNFNSASNK
-39 KKTEFHQELR
+39 EKIAMHQELR
-49 VLYVRSI
+49 ALYVKSI
-56 MHNDKELTAKSLQ
+56 MENNVNLRVQSLT

-74 AKALG
+74 SKALG
-79 LDTKSYEKELKGL
+79 LDTKPYEKELASI
-92 PQPKAAPAPKKE
+92 PQSAKPSEEKSKQEIKQVKKE
-104 KEAPKPKQPEAK
+104 QQKQEPKQ
-116 DQKEA
+116 KEV
-121 KQKPAELKQLSAPVN
+121 KLSQLSSAPLAAQNAKTV
-136 KKNPAEQDKLT
+136 KNQT
-147 LVSVIRGNDSLELKF
+147 LQLLEALDNDGNFELKF
-162 NRQLSGSDI
+162 SRQLNGNDI
-171 NKFTL
+171 KKIDL
-176 NQKGLYRDIYQFKG
+176 NQKGSYKTIYEFKG
-190 VWSAGTVESIKGFLV
+190 IWSGGKLQRFKNYLV
-205 DEVRISQFDASTV
+205 DEISISQFDEKTV
-218 RVVFVNKFEINL
+218 RVVFVSQFEPNL
-230 KLRAEDRSLVFKKAS
+230 KLRVDNQSLIFSKAK
-245 PTQEQKSL
+245 PTQSQNVTSQ
-253 KNENLNSKQSAAKD
+253 NSKQK
-267 NHQKSQ
+267 NHQPSIKQELPKIAANSKSEITQ
-273 ISQKQN
+273 I
-279 VEKTIDLKQA
+279 
-289 QIQARQMEMA
+289 
-299 EKKKIEQAKLEQE
+299 
-312 QEAQKNAAKPKPE
+312 
-325 IAQAPQ
+325 Q
-331 QQKTAQSQA
+331 QQKATQHQA
-340 QNQKLAQQKQEKAVA
+340 QNQQLAQQKQEKATA
-355 QAKADAKSTQS
+355 QTKTDAKSTQS
-366 TTKKDEQEIVLAP
+366 TAEKDEQEIVLAP
-379 VKTASAK
+379 VKTASTK

-414 KEKNVV
+414 KEKNIV

-468 HANAAPNKTK
+468 HANAAPSKTK
-478 AATMHG
+478 AATMRG

-554 ASDGGVRE
+554 ASDGGIRE

-586 DEGELI
+586 SEGDLI

>member
-1 MAKIIRKIFVILFLL
+1 MAKIVKLFLIL
-16 AAAFANDGFF
+16 LFF
-26 DKFDREFDGANSK
+26 LNSAVCASALSSLDKFDKNFDSATNK
-39 KKTEFHQELR
+39 EKIAMHQELR
-49 VLYVRSI
+49 TLYVKSI
-56 MHNDKELTAKSLQ
+56 MENNVNLRVQSLT

-74 AKALG
+74 SKALG
-79 LDTKSYEKELKGL
+79 LDTKPYEKELASI
-92 PQPKAAPAPKKE
+92 PQSAKPSE
-104 KEAPKPKQPEAK
+104 EKPKQEIKQVKKEQQKQEPK
-116 DQKEA
+116 QKEV
-121 KQKPAELKQLSAPVN
+121 KLSQLSSAPLAAQNAKTV
-136 KKNPAEQDKLT
+136 KNQT
-147 LVSVIRGNDSLELKF
+147 LQLLEALDNDGNFELKF
-162 NRQLSGSDI
+162 SRQLNGNDI
-171 NKFTL
+171 KKTDL
-176 NQKGLYRDIYQFKG
+176 NQKGSYKTIYEFKG
-190 VWSAGTVESIKGFLV
+190 IWSGGKLQRFKNYLV
-205 DEVRISQFDASTV
+205 DEIRISQFDEKTV
-218 RVVFVNKFEINL
+218 RVVFVSQFEPNL
-230 KLRAEDRSLVFKKAS
+230 KLRVDNQSLIFSKAK
-245 PTQEQKSL
+245 PTQSQ
-253 KNENLNSKQSAAKD
+253 NLTSQNSKQK
-267 NHQKSQ
+267 NHQPSIKKELPKIAANSKSEITQ
-273 ISQKQN
+273 I
-279 VEKTIDLKQA
+279 
-289 QIQARQMEMA
+289 
-299 EKKKIEQAKLEQE
+299 
-312 QEAQKNAAKPKPE
+312 
-325 IAQAPQ
+325 Q
-331 QQKTAQSQA
+331 QQKATQHQA
-340 QNQKLAQQKQEKAVA
+340 QNQKLAQQKQEKVA
-355 QAKADAKSTQS
+355 AQTKTDAKSTQS
-366 TTKKDEQEIVLAP
+366 TTEKDEQEIVLAP
-379 VKTASAK
+379 VKTTSTK

-392 GKVIVLDAGHGGD
+392 GKVVVLDAGHGGD

-414 KEKNVV
+414 KEKNIV

-468 HANAAPNKTK
+468 HANAAPSKTK
-478 AATMHG
+478 AATMRG

-586 DEGELI
+586 SEGDLI

>member
-289 QIQARQMEMA
+289 QIQARQMA

-468 HANAAPNKTK
+468 HANAAPSKTK
-478 AATMHG
+478 AATMRG

-538 DVQREVLARAK
+538 DVQREVLVRAK

>member
-1 MAKIIRKIFVILFLL
+1 MAKIIRKIFIILFLV
-16 AAAFANDGFF
+16 AAAFANDNFF
-26 DKFDREFDGANSK
+26 DKFDREFDGANGK

-49 VLYVRSI
+49 VLYVKSI
-56 MHNDKELTAKSLQ
+56 MRNDKELTAKSLQ

-74 AKALG
+74 AKVLG
-79 LDTKSYEKELKGL
+79 LDTKSYEKELKSL

-104 KEAPKPKQPEAK
+104 KEAPKPKQAEAK
-116 DQKEA
+116 EQKEA

-136 KKNPAEQDKLT
+136 KKKSSEQGKLA
-147 LVSVIRGNDSLELKF
+147 LVSVVRGGDSLELKF
-162 NRQLSGSDI
+162 NRPLSGSDI

-176 NQKGLYRDIYQFKG
+176 NQKGLYRDIYEFKG
-190 VWSAGTVESIKGFLV
+190 VWSPGTVESIKGFLV
-205 DEVRISQFDASTV
+205 DEVRISQFNAQTV
-218 RVVFVNKFEINL
+218 RVVFANKFEINL
-230 KLRAEDRSLVFKKAS
+230 RLRAEDKSLVFKKAA
-245 PTQEQKSL
+245 PAQEQKSVKKEKL
-253 KNENLNSKQSAAKD
+253 SSKQAAAKE
-267 NHQKSQ
+267 NKQKSQ
-273 ISQKQN
+273 AAPKQN
-279 VEKTIDLKQA
+279 AEKTIDLKQA
-289 QIQARQMEMA
+289 WTQAGQTT
-299 EKKKIEQAKLEQE
+299 EKKKGEQAKLTPKQE
-312 QEAQKNAAKPKPE
+312 PSKTATKPKPK
-325 IAQAPQ
+325 IAQTPQ
-331 QQKTAQSQA
+331 QKPAQPQA
-340 QNQKLAQQKQEKAVA
+340 QNQKPTRQKQEKA
-355 QAKADAKSTQS
+355 QAKADAKNTQNAA
-366 TTKKDEQEIVLAP
+366 KKEEQETLLPP

-386 KITSAK
+386 KVQSAK

-414 KEKNVV
+414 KEKNIV

-511 EMNYFSKQTF
+511 EMNFFSKQTF

-586 DEGELI
+586 GEGELI

-604 LADGID
+604 LANGID
-610 VYFSNQQ
+610 VYFSNQR

>member
-1 MAKIIRKIFVILFLL
+1 MAKIVKLFLIL
-16 AAAFANDGFF
+16 LFF
-26 DKFDREFDGANSK
+26 LNSAICASALSSLDKFDKNFDSTTNKEKIAM
-39 KKTEFHQELR
+39 HQELR
-49 VLYVRSI
+49 TLYVKSI
-56 MHNDKELTAKSLQ
+56 MENNVNLRVQSLT

-74 AKALG
+74 SKALG
-79 LDTKSYEKELKGL
+79 LDTKPYEKELASI
-92 PQPKAAPAPKKE
+92 PQSAKPSE
-104 KEAPKPKQPEAK
+104 EKPKQEIKQVKKEQQKQEPK
-116 DQKEA
+116 QKEV
-121 KQKPAELKQLSAPVN
+121 KLSQLSSAPLAVQN
-136 KKNPAEQDKLT
+136 TKTVKNQT
-147 LVSVIRGNDSLELKF
+147 LQLLEVSDNDGNFELKF
-162 NRQLSGSDI
+162 NRQLNGNDI
-171 NKFTL
+171 KKTDL
-176 NQKGLYRDIYQFKG
+176 NQKGSYKTIYEFKG
-190 VWSAGTVESIKGFLV
+190 IWSGGKLQRFKNYLV
-205 DEVRISQFDASTV
+205 DEIRISQFDEKTV
-218 RVVFVNKFEINL
+218 RVVFVSQFEPNL
-230 KLRAEDRSLVFKKAS
+230 KLRVDNQSLIFSKAK
-245 PTQEQKSL
+245 PTQSQ
-253 KNENLNSKQSAAKD
+253 NLTSQNSKQK
-267 NHQKSQ
+267 NHQPSIKQELPKIAANSKSEITQ
-273 ISQKQN
+273 I
-279 VEKTIDLKQA
+279 
-289 QIQARQMEMA
+289 
-299 EKKKIEQAKLEQE
+299 
-312 QEAQKNAAKPKPE
+312 
-325 IAQAPQ
+325 Q
-331 QQKTAQSQA
+331 QQKATQHQA
-340 QNQKLAQQKQEKAVA
+340 QNQKLAQQKQEKVA
-355 QAKADAKSTQS
+355 AQTKMDAKKTQS
-366 TTKKDEQEIVLAP
+366 TTENDEQEIVLAP
-379 VKTASAK
+379 VKTAATK
-386 KITSAK
+386 KTTSAK
-392 GKVIVLDAGHGGD
+392 GKVVVLDAGHGGD

-414 KEKNVV
+414 KEKNIV

-468 HANAAPNKTK
+468 HANAAPSKTK
-478 AATMHG
+478 AATMRG

-586 DEGELI
+586 SEGDLI

>member
-1 MAKIIRKIFVILFLL
+1 MAKIVKLFLIILFFLNSAVCASALL
-16 AAAFANDGFF
+16 SL
-26 DKFDREFDGANSK
+26 DKFDKNFDSAANK
-39 KKTEFHQELR
+39 EKIAMHQELR
-49 VLYVRSI
+49 TLYVKSI
-56 MHNDKELTAKSLQ
+56 MENNVNLRVQSLT

-74 AKALG
+74 SKALG
-79 LDTKSYEKELKGL
+79 LDTKPYEKELASI
-92 PQPKAAPAPKKE
+92 PQSAKPSE
-104 KEAPKPKQPEAK
+104 EKPKQEIKQVKKEQQTQEPK
-116 DQKEA
+116 QKEV
-121 KQKPAELKQLSAPVN
+121 KLSQLSSAPLAAQNAKTV
-136 KKNPAEQDKLT
+136 KNQT
-147 LVSVIRGNDSLELKF
+147 LQLLEALDNDGNFELKF
-162 NRQLSGSDI
+162 SRQLNGNDI
-171 NKFTL
+171 KKTDL
-176 NQKGLYRDIYQFKG
+176 NQKGSYKTIYEFKG
-190 VWSAGTVESIKGFLV
+190 IWSGGKLQRFKNYLV
-205 DEVRISQFDASTV
+205 DEIRISQFDEKTV
-218 RVVFVNKFEINL
+218 RVVFVSQFEPNL
-230 KLRAEDRSLVFKKAS
+230 KLRVDNQSLIFSKAK
-245 PTQEQKSL
+245 PTQSQ
-253 KNENLNSKQSAAKD
+253 NLTNQNSKQK
-267 NHQKSQ
+267 NHQQ
-273 ISQKQN
+273 LAKQ
-279 VEKTIDLKQA
+279 ELPKATT
-289 QIQARQMEMA
+289 
-299 EKKKIEQAKLEQE
+299 
-312 QEAQKNAAKPKPE
+312 KP
-325 IAQAPQ
+325 
-331 QQKTAQSQA
+331 T
-340 QNQKLAQQKQEKAVA
+340 QQKQEKATA
-355 QAKADAKSTQS
+355 QTKTDAKSTQS
-366 TTKKDEQEIVLAP
+366 TAEKDEQEIVLAP
-379 VKTASAK
+379 VKTASTK

-414 KEKNVV
+414 KEKNIV

-468 HANAAPNKTK
+468 HANAAPSKTK
-478 AATMHG
+478 AATMRG

-586 DEGELI
+586 SEGDLI

>member
-1 MAKIIRKIFVILFLL
+1 MAKIFKFFLIFLFFFNS
-16 AAAFANDGFF
+16 AIYANALSNL
-26 DKFDREFDGANSK
+26 DKFDKNFNSASNK
-39 KKTEFHQELR
+39 EKIAMHQELR
-49 VLYVRSI
+49 TLYIKSI
-56 MHNDKELTAKSLQ
+56 MENNVNLRVQSLT

-74 AKALG
+74 SKALG
-79 LDTKSYEKELKGL
+79 LDTKPYEKELASI
-92 PQPKAAPAPKKE
+92 PQSAKPSE
-104 KEAPKPKQPEAK
+104 EKPKQEIKQVKKEQQKQEPK
-116 DQKEA
+116 QKEV
-121 KQKPAELKQLSAPVN
+121 KLSQLSSAPLAAQNAKTV
-136 KKNPAEQDKLT
+136 KNQT
-147 LVSVIRGNDSLELKF
+147 LQLLEALDNDGNFELKF
-162 NRQLSGSDI
+162 SRQLNGNDI
-171 NKFTL
+171 KKIDL
-176 NQKGLYRDIYQFKG
+176 NQKGSYKTIYEFKG
-190 VWSAGTVESIKGFLV
+190 IWSGGKLQRFKNYLV
-205 DEVRISQFDASTV
+205 DEIRISQFDEKTV
-218 RVVFVNKFEINL
+218 RVVFISQFEPNL
-230 KLRAEDRSLVFKKAS
+230 KLRVDNQSLIFSKAK
-245 PTQEQKSL
+245 PTQSQ
-253 KNENLNSKQSAAKD
+253 NLTSQNSKQK
-267 NHQKSQ
+267 NHQQ
-273 ISQKQN
+273 LAKQ
-279 VEKTIDLKQA
+279 ELPKATT
-289 QIQARQMEMA
+289 
-299 EKKKIEQAKLEQE
+299 
-312 QEAQKNAAKPKPE
+312 KP
-325 IAQAPQ
+325 
-331 QQKTAQSQA
+331 T
-340 QNQKLAQQKQEKAVA
+340 QQKQEKATA
-355 QAKADAKSTQS
+355 QTKTDAKSTQS
-366 TTKKDEQEIVLAP
+366 TAEKDEQEIVLAP
-379 VKTASAK
+379 VKTASTK

-392 GKVIVLDAGHGGD
+392 GKVVVLDAGHGGD

-414 KEKNVV
+414 KEKNIV

-468 HANAAPNKTK
+468 HANAAPSKTK
-478 AATMHG
+478 AATMRG

-586 DEGELI
+586 SEGNLI

-598 DALAKG
+598 DALANG

>member
-1 MAKIIRKIFVILFLL
+1 MAKIIRKIFIILFLV
-16 AAAFANDGFF
+16 AAAFANDNFF

-49 VLYVRSI
+49 VLYVKSI
-56 MHNDKELTAKSLQ
+56 MRNDKELTAKSLQ

-74 AKALG
+74 AKVLG
-79 LDTKSYEKELKGL
+79 LDTKSYEKELKSL

-104 KEAPKPKQPEAK
+104 KEAPKPKRAEAK
-116 DQKEA
+116 EQKEA

-136 KKNPAEQDKLT
+136 KKKSSGQGKLA
-147 LVSVIRGNDSLELKF
+147 LVSVVRGGDSLELKF
-162 NRQLSGSDI
+162 NRSLSGSDI

-176 NQKGLYRDIYQFKG
+176 NQKGLYRDIYEFKG
-190 VWSAGTVESIKGFLV
+190 VWSPGTVESIKGFLV
-205 DEVRISQFDASTV
+205 DEVRISQFNAQTV
-218 RVVFVNKFEINL
+218 RVVFANKFEINL
-230 KLRAEDRSLVFKKAS
+230 RLRAEDKSLVFKKAA
-245 PTQEQKSL
+245 PAQEQKSVKKEKL
-253 KNENLNSKQSAAKD
+253 SSKQAAAKE
-267 NHQKSQ
+267 NKQKSQ
-273 ISQKQN
+273 AAPKQN
-279 VEKTIDLKQA
+279 AEKTIDLKQA
-289 QIQARQMEMA
+289 RTQAGQTT
-299 EKKKIEQAKLEQE
+299 EKKKGEQAKLTPKQE
-312 QEAQKNAAKPKPE
+312 PSKTATKPKPE
-325 IAQAPQ
+325 IAQTPQ
-331 QQKTAQSQA
+331 QKPAQPQA
-340 QNQKLAQQKQEKAVA
+340 QNQKPTRQKQEKA
-355 QAKADAKSTQS
+355 QAKADAKNTQNAA
-366 TTKKDEQEIVLAP
+366 KKEEQETLLPP

-386 KITSAK
+386 KVQSAK

-414 KEKNVV
+414 KEKNIV

-449 LRDRTKYANDKAA
+449 LRDRMKYANDKAA

-499 NAAALENKSDIE
+499 NAAALENKSDIK
-511 EMNYFSKQTF
+511 EMNFFSKQTF

-586 DEGELI
+586 GEGELI

-604 LADGID
+604 LANGID
-610 VYFSNQQ
+610 VYFSNQR

>member
-1 MAKIIRKIFVILFLL
+1 MAKIVRKIFVILFLL
-16 AAAFANDGFF
+16 AAAFANDTFF

-104 KEAPKPKQPEAK
+104 KEAPKPKQPETK
-116 DQKEA
+116 DQKEV

-136 KKNPAEQDKLT
+136 KKSSADQDKLT
-147 LVSVIRGNDSLELKF
+147 LVSVIRGSDSLELKF
-162 NRQLSGSDI
+162 NRQLNGNDI

-190 VWSAGTVESIKGFLV
+190 IWSAGTVESIKGFLV
-205 DEVRISQFDASTV
+205 DEVRISQFDANTV
-218 RVVFVNKFEINL
+218 RVVFMNKFEINL

-245 PTQEQKSL
+245 PTQEQKL
-253 KNENLNSKQSAAKD
+253 VKNENLNSKQAAAKD

-273 ISQKQN
+273 VAQKQN

-289 QIQARQMEMA
+289 QIQARQMA
-299 EKKKIEQAKLEQE
+299 EKKKIEQAKLEQK
-312 QEAQKNAAKPKPE
+312 QEAQKSAVETKPE

-331 QQKTAQSQA
+331 QQKTAQTQA
-340 QNQKLAQQKQEKAVA
+340 QNQKLAQQKQEKVTA
-355 QAKADAKSTQS
+355 QATTDAKSTQS
-366 TTKKDEQEIVLAP
+366 TTNKDEKEIVLVP
-379 VKTASAK
+379 VKTASTK

-414 KEKNVV
+414 KEKNIV

-549 SVSSK
+549 SVSPK

>member
-1 MAKIIRKIFVILFLL
+1 MAKIIRKIFIILFLV
-16 AAAFANDGFF
+16 AAAFANDNFF

-49 VLYVRSI
+49 VLYVKSI
-56 MHNDKELTAKSLQ
+56 MRNDKELTAKSLQ

-74 AKALG
+74 AKVLG
-79 LDTKSYEKELKGL
+79 LDTKSYEKELKSL

-104 KEAPKPKQPEAK
+104 KEAPKPKRAEAK
-116 DQKEA
+116 EQKEA

-136 KKNPAEQDKLT
+136 KKKSSEQGKLA
-147 LVSVIRGNDSLELKF
+147 LVSVVRGGDSLELKF
-162 NRQLSGSDI
+162 NRPLSGSDI

-176 NQKGLYRDIYQFKG
+176 NQKGLYRDIYEFKG
-190 VWSAGTVESIKGFLV
+190 VWSPGTVESIKGFLV
-205 DEVRISQFDASTV
+205 DEVRISQFNAQTV
-218 RVVFVNKFEINL
+218 RVVFANKFEINL
-230 KLRAEDRSLVFKKAS
+230 RLRAEDRSLVFKKAA
-245 PTQEQKSL
+245 PAQEQKSVKKEKL
-253 KNENLNSKQSAAKD
+253 SSKQAAAKE
-267 NHQKSQ
+267 NKQKSQ
-273 ISQKQN
+273 AAPKQN
-279 VEKTIDLKQA
+279 AKKTIDPKQA
-289 QIQARQMEMA
+289 QIQADQTT
-299 EKKKIEQAKLEQE
+299 EKKKGEQAKLTPKQE
-312 QEAQKNAAKPKPE
+312 PSKTAAKPKPE
-325 IAQAPQ
+325 IAQTPQ
-331 QQKTAQSQA
+331 QKPAQPQA
-340 QNQKLAQQKQEKAVA
+340 QNQKPTRQKQEKA
-355 QAKADAKSTQS
+355 QAKADAKNTQNAA
-366 TTKKDEQEIVLAP
+366 KKEEQETLLPP

-386 KITSAK
+386 KVQSAK

-414 KEKNVV
+414 KEKNIV

-511 EMNYFSKQTF
+511 EMNFFSKQTF

-586 DEGELI
+586 SEGELI

-604 LADGID
+604 LANGID
-610 VYFSNQQ
+610 VYFSNQR

>member
-1 MAKIIRKIFVILFLL
+1 MAKIIRKIFIILFLV
-16 AAAFANDGFF
+16 AAAFANDNFF

-49 VLYVRSI
+49 VLYVKSI
-56 MHNDKELTAKSLQ
+56 MRNDKELTAKSLQ

-74 AKALG
+74 AKVLG
-79 LDTKSYEKELKGL
+79 LDTKSYEKELKSL

-104 KEAPKPKQPEAK
+104 KEAPKPKQAEVK
-116 DQKEA
+116 EQKEA

-136 KKNPAEQDKLT
+136 KKKSSEQGKLA
-147 LVSVIRGNDSLELKF
+147 LVSVVRGGDSLELKF
-162 NRQLSGSDI
+162 NRPLSGNDI

-176 NQKGLYRDIYQFKG
+176 NQKGLYRDIYEFKG
-190 VWSAGTVESIKGFLV
+190 VWSPGTVESIKGFLV
-205 DEVRISQFDASTV
+205 DEVRISQFNAQTV
-218 RVVFVNKFEINL
+218 RVVFANKFEINL
-230 KLRAEDRSLVFKKAS
+230 RLRAEDKSLVFKKAA
-245 PTQEQKSL
+245 PAQEQKSVKKEKL
-253 KNENLNSKQSAAKD
+253 SSKQAAAKE
-267 NHQKSQ
+267 NKQKPQ
-273 ISQKQN
+273 AAPKQN
-279 VEKTIDLKQA
+279 AEKTIDPKQA
-289 QIQARQMEMA
+289 QIQADQTT
-299 EKKKIEQAKLEQE
+299 EKKKGEQAKLTPKKEPS
-312 QEAQKNAAKPKPE
+312 KTAAKPKPE
-325 IAQAPQ
+325 IAQTPQ
-331 QQKTAQSQA
+331 QKPAQPQA
-340 QNQKLAQQKQEKAVA
+340 QNQKPTRQKQEKA
-355 QAKADAKSTQS
+355 QAKADAKNTQNAA
-366 TTKKDEQEIVLAP
+366 KKEEQETLLPP

-414 KEKNVV
+414 KEKNIV

-511 EMNYFSKQTF
+511 EMNFFSKQTF

-586 DEGELI
+586 GEGELI

-604 LADGID
+604 LANGVD
-610 VYFSNQQ
+610 VYFSNQR

>member
-1 MAKIIRKIFVILFLL
+1 MAKIFKFFLIFLFFFNS
-16 AAAFANDGFF
+16 AIYANALSNL
-26 DKFDREFDGANSK
+26 DKFDKNFNSASNK
-39 KKTEFHQELR
+39 EKIAMHQELR
-49 VLYVRSI
+49 TLYVKSI
-56 MHNDKELTAKSLQ
+56 MENNVNLRVQSLT

-74 AKALG
+74 SKALG
-79 LDTKSYEKELKGL
+79 LDTKPYEKELASI
-92 PQPKAAPAPKKE
+92 PQSAKPSE
-104 KEAPKPKQPEAK
+104 EKPKQEIK
-116 DQKEA
+116 QVKKEQQKQEP
-121 KQKPAELKQLSAPVN
+121 KQQEVKLSQLSSAPLAAQNAKTV
-136 KKNPAEQDKLT
+136 KNQT
-147 LVSVIRGNDSLELKF
+147 LQLLEALDNDGNFELKF
-162 NRQLSGSDI
+162 SRQLNGNDI
-171 NKFTL
+171 KKIDL
-176 NQKGLYRDIYQFKG
+176 NQKGSYKTIYEFKG
-190 VWSAGTVESIKGFLV
+190 IWSGGKLQRFKNYLV
-205 DEVRISQFDASTV
+205 DEIRISQFDEKTV
-218 RVVFVNKFEINL
+218 RVVFISQFEPNL
-230 KLRAEDRSLVFKKAS
+230 KLRVDNQSLIFSKAK
-245 PTQEQKSL
+245 PTQSQ
-253 KNENLNSKQSAAKD
+253 NLTSQNSKQK
-267 NHQKSQ
+267 NHQQ
-273 ISQKQN
+273 LAKQ
-279 VEKTIDLKQA
+279 ELPKATT
-289 QIQARQMEMA
+289 
-299 EKKKIEQAKLEQE
+299 
-312 QEAQKNAAKPKPE
+312 KP
-325 IAQAPQ
+325 
-331 QQKTAQSQA
+331 T
-340 QNQKLAQQKQEKAVA
+340 QQKQEKATA
-355 QAKADAKSTQS
+355 QTKTDAKSTQS
-366 TTKKDEQEIVLAP
+366 TAEKDEQEIVLAP
-379 VKTASAK
+379 VKTASTK

-414 KEKNVV
+414 KDKNIV

-468 HANAAPNKTK
+468 HANAAPSKTK
-478 AATMHG
+478 AATMRG

-586 DEGELI
+586 SEGNLI

-598 DALAKG
+598 DALANG

>member
-1 MAKIIRKIFVILFLL
+1 MAKIVKLFLIL
-16 AAAFANDGFF
+16 LFF
-26 DKFDREFDGANSK
+26 LNSAVCASALSSLDKFDKNFDSATNK
-39 KKTEFHQELR
+39 EKIAMHQELR
-49 VLYVRSI
+49 TLYVKSI
-56 MHNDKELTAKSLQ
+56 MENNVNLRVQSLT

-74 AKALG
+74 SKALG
-79 LDTKSYEKELKGL
+79 LDTKPYEKELASI
-92 PQPKAAPAPKKE
+92 PQSAKPSE
-104 KEAPKPKQPEAK
+104 EKPKQEIKQVKKEQQKQEPK
-116 DQKEA
+116 QKEV
-121 KQKPAELKQLSAPVN
+121 KLSQLSSAPLAVQN
-136 KKNPAEQDKLT
+136 TKTVKNQT
-147 LVSVIRGNDSLELKF
+147 LQLLEVSDNDGNFELKF
-162 NRQLSGSDI
+162 NRQLNGNDI
-171 NKFTL
+171 KKTDL
-176 NQKGLYRDIYQFKG
+176 NQKGSYKTIYEFKG
-190 VWSAGTVESIKGFLV
+190 IWSGGKLQRFKNYLV
-205 DEVRISQFDASTV
+205 DEIRISQFDEKTV
-218 RVVFVNKFEINL
+218 RVVFVSQFEPNL
-230 KLRAEDRSLVFKKAS
+230 KLRVDNQSLIFSKAK
-245 PTQEQKSL
+245 PTQSQ
-253 KNENLNSKQSAAKD
+253 NLTSQNSKQKNYQPSIKQELPKIAA
-267 NHQKSQ
+267 NSKSEITQ
-273 ISQKQN
+273 I
-279 VEKTIDLKQA
+279 
-289 QIQARQMEMA
+289 
-299 EKKKIEQAKLEQE
+299 
-312 QEAQKNAAKPKPE
+312 
-325 IAQAPQ
+325 Q
-331 QQKTAQSQA
+331 QQKATQHQA
-340 QNQKLAQQKQEKAVA
+340 QNQKLAQQKQEKVA
-355 QAKADAKSTQS
+355 AQTKTNAKSTQS
-366 TTKKDEQEIVLAP
+366 TTEKDEQEVVLAP
-379 VKTASAK
+379 VKTTSTK

-392 GKVIVLDAGHGGD
+392 GKVVVLDAGHGGD

-414 KEKNVV
+414 KEKNIV

-468 HANAAPNKTK
+468 HANAAPSKTK
-478 AATMHG
+478 AATMRG

-586 DEGELI
+586 GEGELI

>member
-1 MAKIIRKIFVILFLL
+1 MAKIVKLFLIL
-16 AAAFANDGFF
+16 LFF
-26 DKFDREFDGANSK
+26 LNSAICASALSSLDKFDKNFDSATNK
-39 KKTEFHQELR
+39 EKIAMHQELR
-49 VLYVRSI
+49 TLYVKSI
-56 MHNDKELTAKSLQ
+56 MENNVNLRVQSLT

-74 AKALG
+74 SKALG
-79 LDTKSYEKELKGL
+79 LDTKPYEKELASI
-92 PQPKAAPAPKKE
+92 PQSAKPSE
-104 KEAPKPKQPEAK
+104 EKPKQEIKQVKKEQQKQEPK
-116 DQKEA
+116 QKEV
-121 KQKPAELKQLSAPVN
+121 KLSQLSSAPLAAQNAKTV
-136 KKNPAEQDKLT
+136 KNQT
-147 LVSVIRGNDSLELKF
+147 LQLLEALDNDGNFELKF
-162 NRQLSGSDI
+162 SRQLNGNDI
-171 NKFTL
+171 KKTDL
-176 NQKGLYRDIYQFKG
+176 NQKGSYKTIYEFKG
-190 VWSAGTVESIKGFLV
+190 IWSGGKLQRFKNYLV
-205 DEVRISQFDASTV
+205 DEIRISQFDEKTV
-218 RVVFVNKFEINL
+218 RVVFVSQFEPNL
-230 KLRAEDRSLVFKKAS
+230 KLRVDNQSLIFSKAK
-245 PTQEQKSL
+245 PTQSQNLTSQNSRQKNHQPSIKQEL
-253 KNENLNSKQSAAKD
+253 PKIAANSKSEIT
-267 NHQKSQ
+267 Q
-273 ISQKQN
+273 I
-279 VEKTIDLKQA
+279 
-289 QIQARQMEMA
+289 
-299 EKKKIEQAKLEQE
+299 
-312 QEAQKNAAKPKPE
+312 
-325 IAQAPQ
+325 Q
-331 QQKTAQSQA
+331 QQKATQHQA
-340 QNQKLAQQKQEKAVA
+340 QNQKLAQQKQEKVA
-355 QAKADAKSTQS
+355 AQTKTDAKSTQS
-366 TTKKDEQEIVLAP
+366 TTEKDEQEIVLAP
-379 VKTASAK
+379 VKTAATK

-392 GKVIVLDAGHGGD
+392 GKVVVLDAGHGGD

-414 KEKNVV
+414 KEKNIV

-468 HANAAPNKTK
+468 HANAAPSKTK
-478 AATMHG
+478 AATMRG

-586 DEGELI
+586 SEGDLI